1 MDDSRGDEVTSLKH
15 EAITEGIIIA
25 FYHVYNA
32 LGYGFLEKVY
42 DNALCYE
49 LRNRGFSIDSQQPLT
64 VWYQGVAVG
73 EYYADIVVNNCV
85 IVEIKCA
92 TSLIVAHE
100 AQLLNY
106 LRATNMEVGLLLNF
120 GPKPEFKRKIFSH
133 RNSNPN
139 PVSYPRSSA

>member
-1 MDDSRGDEVTSLKH
+1 MTNLKH
-15 EAITEGIIIA
+15 EDVTEGIINA
-25 FYHVYNA
+25 FYDVYNG

-49 LRNRGFSIDSQQPLT
+49 LSRCGFNIASQQPIT

-73 EYYADIVVNNCV
+73 DYYADIVVNNCV

-92 TSLIVAHE
+92 TSLVAAHE
-100 AQLLNY
+100 AQLVNY
-106 LRATNMEVGLLLNF
+106 LKATNMEVGLLLNF